1 MREIVRQV
9 RRYYE
14 LGLWSEKRVRD
25 AVAKNAITAEEFKD
39 ITGNDYSAE

>member
-14 LGLWSEKRVRD
+14 LGLWSEVRVKK
-25 AVAKNAITAEEFKD
+25 AVQKGAISAEE
-39 ITGNDYSAE
+39 YAEIVGKAYTE